1 MVLAFDIG
9 NSDITIGLYNDN
21 AWKHTWRVPS
31 QADLPEMFYAMK
43 VRDYFL
49 ENRIRLDVVSSVV
62 ISSVVPDLT
71 GKLVH
76 AARTLFE
83 KDPLVLGPA
92 VYEKLPIKILRPYE
106 IGSDL
111 VCNAFAAYT
120 FFKRSCVVVDFGTAL
135 TFTTLSQD
143 GEILG
148 VSIAPGLKTAIKSLS
163 QNTAKLFDVPLV
175 MPVSVLGRG
184 TVHAIQA
191 GVLVGYE
198 GMVKHMLQRIRME
211 LNDDGLKAVAT
222 GGLSSIIPSLKETFD
237 HIDPNLTLNGLRL
250 IGEVF
255 A

>member
-31 QADLPEMFYAMK
+31 QADLPEMFYVMK

-92 VYEKLPIKILRPYE
+92 VYEKLPIKI
-106 IGSDL
+106 
-111 VCNAFAAYT
+111 
-120 FFKRSCVVVDFGTAL
+120 
-135 TFTTLSQD
+135 
-143 GEILG
+143 
-148 VSIAPGLKTAIKSLS
+148 
-163 QNTAKLFDVPLV
+163 
-175 MPVSVLGRG
+175 
-184 TVHAIQA
+184 
-191 GVLVGYE
+191 
-198 GMVKHMLQRIRME
+198 
-211 LNDDGLKAVAT
+211 
-222 GGLSSIIPSLKETFD
+222 
-237 HIDPNLTLNGLRL
+237 
-250 IGEVF
+250 
-255 A
+255 